1 MAMITLDPAERI
13 ALSLIQLGTDSDA
26 LTHDIEVGDAAVER
40 IRPIVD
46 GERTLSTINGVENL
60 LDKVH
65 DLRSGGELLRRIL
78 LDLENPIIRIH
89 RQLECIQDGLD
100 RKLCSPSTF
109 EIELI
114 ASQGKNEERY

>member
-1 MAMITLDPAERI
+1 MITLDPAERI

-65 DLRSGGELLRRIL
+65 DLRSDGELLRHIL

-89 RQLECIQDGLD
+89 RQLERIQDGLD
-100 RKLCSPSTF
+100 RELCSPPTF